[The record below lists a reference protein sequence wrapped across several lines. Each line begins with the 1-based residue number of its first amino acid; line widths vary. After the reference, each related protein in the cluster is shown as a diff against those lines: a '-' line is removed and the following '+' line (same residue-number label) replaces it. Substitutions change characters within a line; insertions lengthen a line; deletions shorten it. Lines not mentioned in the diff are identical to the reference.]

1 MIIATEKTTLK
12 IFAGASAMVQ
22 KASLKFKECWTF
34 PEQVE
39 KRISEFVKK
48 HPGNWLHAPVGIS
61 KIGYGPFNDKIKM
74 TTFDKDPEVKPDI
87 VGDIFSLS
95 DYVGRDKFDGV
106 ISDPIWYTKEKNK
119 TVGLAYHQRRYLSYQ
134 VRDVLKPG
142 GFWVFNGL
150 WLPEC
155 KGLEIVN
162 PIHVPAPTFSGFRNV
177 SLLIYLKKVNESL

>member
-1 MIIATEKTTLK
+1 MT
-12 IFAGASAMVQ
+12 Q

-48 HPGNWLHAPVGIS
+48 HPGNWLHAPVGVS
-61 KIGYGPFNDKIKM
+61 KIALGPFNNEIHM
-74 TTFDKDPEVKPDI
+74 TTFDKDPQVNPDV
-87 VGDIFSLS
+87 VGDIFKLS
-95 DYVGRDKFDGV
+95 ETVGYNKFDGV

-119 TVGLAYHQRRYLSYQ
+119 TVGLAYPDRRLLSYQ

-142 GFWVFNGL
+142 GWWIFNGL

-155 KGLEIVN
+155 KGLRLID
-162 PIHVPAPTFSGFRNV
+162 PIEVVSPNIKNTFRNV
-177 SLLIYLKKVNESL
+177 ALLIYLQKVNETL